1 MSSGVL
7 NLNCFDK
14 PLKGKKQWPWCHCL
28 SFPFGMASIHAVT
41 NTYTVL
47 FPCARPNRPDPFF
60 KAHLTSHLRQEA
72 FLSYPSVWSSL
83 PPLNPLEL
91 VFYRLALNYSP
102 GLLLVLSSQLDAVHL
117 VCKNHIFSFLWMC
130 LQQSFEHFR
139 LREYLCLS
147 INETNIWAYLQ
158 GMNRGCITFKNL
170 CDQKQRGYAKEQLY
184 PSVYP
189 TVNINRS

>member
-1 MSSGVL
+1 MLLPTPTLSSSPVPAQIVL
-7 NLNCFDK
+7 
-14 PLKGKKQWPWCHCL
+14 
-28 SFPFGMASIHAVT
+28 IHSS
-41 NTYTVL
+41 
-47 FPCARPNRPDPFF
+47 R
-60 KAHLTSHLRQEA
+60 HTSHHTSGRKH
-72 FLSYPSVWSSL
+72 FLATPVCDH